1 MKFIPIHDDMNRTI
15 TVESALLPLNAD
27 LNFLIVPFDVTFQFW
42 IVLSERAVRV
52 RYLRRPEWARLALKF
67 VSMFPFLAP
76 IQTPR
81 QRRSLRLLSENF
93 VEVQFYNGI
102 PDRKERLIVT
112 PTQRPVSRS
121 KGVISTSRPTSR
133 NKSKSPHYVSQPTSA
148 RSAKSSPIPPA
159 LPDTPPVP
167 SRHRNKGLETSSA
180 MMELFGG
187 GGGSAFG
194 AGSVFDPISR
204 PKDSGSFHRKNILEK
219 ELHQLS
225 EWEAVKYPPVK
236 APFFSEIE
244 DHTMAYDRARKRGN
258 WRSTSS
264 QFDQVAQPG
273 PEWFEDSNN
282 PNMEQQVEPAA
293 TTDISC
299 VRTETPNLGDDW
311 KEAKEDVLETPTLS
325 EEEKQRMLASEPGP
339 DLGDDEEVN
348 ALDDS
353 ESVKRRSDVDAE
365 ADDGGAAAA
374 RDVEEEASAEGASGA
389 GGMSLI
395 IRGAQVVND
404 DSVFSADVFIQDG
417 VIRNVGPGLDVPPDA
432 EIIDA
437 GGKMLLP
444 AGIDVHTHLTS
455 PDSADDLATGCKA
468 AVAGGTATVI
478 DVVSPRSGE
487 SLTSSFF
494 RVKEGLSSSLCN
506 IGLSIVVQQW
516 SENVKKEMEKVVSE
530 GVNSFIIDVEGDDVL
545 YQVLEHCR
553 ILGVHARILPE
564 NRTIVPYL
572 ERKMLDLGITGPE
585 GFYQSRPEEL
595 ESERVNSLCV
605 LSHLSNCPVSI
616 LSVSSAESLSAL
628 ERARSTG
635 ALAHAEIA
643 SAAVAADGTHY
654 FNKCLK
660 HASIHMT
667 EVPLRVEGSSRIVSA
682 LASQPLA
689 VCTSGHHAISSESR
703 LCAKDFTSMPKGT
716 VGVEERMC
724 VVWEKAVRTG
734 RIDPMRFVAVTSTN
748 AAKMFN
754 MYPKKGRIAVGAD
767 ADLVLWDASVRWKL
781 SSSERQS
788 SVDTSL
794 YDGLT
799 IHAQAAVTIVGGQI
813 AWKDGKIQE
822 AKGSFV
828 QLAANSPYL
837 FSVVQQRDKISTAEK
852 VDRGD
857 SAAPNGMLP
866 KRNNQ
871 EPLHDRPTP
880 MRKSHLESN
889 ISFGTD
895 NRPATTRVRNPPGG
909 RSTGFW

>member
-1 MKFIPIHDDMNRTI
+1 MVVLP
-15 TVESALLPLNAD
+15 ESKARSAMA
-27 LNFLIVPFDVTFQFW
+27 VFDF
-42 IVLSERAVRV
+42 
-52 RYLRRPEWARLALKF
+52 RRN
-67 VSMFPFLAP
+67 
-76 IQTPR
+76 
-81 QRRSLRLLSENF
+81 LRLLSENF

-204 PKDSGSFHRKNILEK
+204 PKDFGSFHRKNILEK

-339 DLGDDEEVN
+339 DLGDDE
-348 ALDDS
+348 
-353 ESVKRRSDVDAE
+353 
-365 ADDGGAAAA
+365 
-374 RDVEEEASAEGASGA
+374 
-389 GGMSLI
+389 
-395 IRGAQVVND
+395 
-404 DSVFSADVFIQDG
+404 
-417 VIRNVGPGLDVPPDA
+417 
-432 EIIDA
+432 
-437 GGKMLLP
+437 
-444 AGIDVHTHLTS
+444 
-455 PDSADDLATGCKA
+455 
-468 AVAGGTATVI
+468 
-478 DVVSPRSGE
+478 
-487 SLTSSFF
+487 
-494 RVKEGLSSSLCN
+494 
-506 IGLSIVVQQW
+506 
-516 SENVKKEMEKVVSE
+516 
-530 GVNSFIIDVEGDDVL
+530 
-545 YQVLEHCR
+545 VLEHCR

-585 GFYQSRPEEL
+585 GFYQSRPEE
-595 ESERVNSLCV
+595 
-605 LSHLSNCPVSI
+605 
-616 LSVSSAESLSAL
+616 VSSAESLSAL

-813 AWKDGKIQE
+813 AWRDGKIQE

-889 ISFGTD
+889 ISFG
-895 NRPATTRVRNPPGG
+895 
-909 RSTGFW
+909 